1 MYKLKPKNK
10 KELLKAAMGKIP
22 ADLAVKNC
30 QWVNVFT
37 GEILPAVIYVKD
49 GFVAHVELNELDGP
63 YHAEE
68 VFDGE
73 GRYLIPGFIDAH
85 VHIESSMMIPRN
97 IAKVIVP

>member
-49 GFVAHVELNELDGP
+49 W
-63 YHAEE
+63 Y
-68 VFDGE
+68 
-73 GRYLIPGFIDAH
+73 RIKI
-85 VHIESSMMIPRN
+85 IM
-97 IAKVIVP
+97 